1 MRNYKEMISYIKKKL
16 PNFQIDSDI
25 EDLPTIV
32 FGNLADYL
40 IKSMEVKNSEI
51 AHRVVDVMNES
62 VVSSDPYVRSG
73 VDDFFLTLYD
83 KQKERSFE
91 FVNLLSS
98 HGILRF
104 RETIDAW
111 NRQYE

>member
-1 MRNYKEMISYIKKKL
+1 MRDYKELFSYIKMKL

-40 IKSMEVKNSEI
+40 IKSIEEKNNEI
-51 AHRVVDVMNES
+51 INCIVDIMNES
-62 VVSSDPYVRSG
+62 VISIDPFVKSG

-83 KQKERSFE
+83 KEKEMSFE
-91 FVNLLSS
+91 FVNSLSS

-104 RETIDAW
+104 KETIEAW
-111 NRQYE
+111 NRQ